1 MTGTIAFVHKDK
13 LVKFLTVT
21 SSSSLLIVGYKA
33 KDKEKEDISSD
44 TYEATIKGY
53 LVEQTILPEYM
64 MPWRVVSM
72 DKLTSKNKKKVNRSE
87 LTFLDI
93 MTSRCHKYVPPQTA
107 EEASI
112 FALWESILGVDNV
125 ALHITALSLLVA
137 CFLQWSLHGRCIVS

>member
-1 MTGTIAFVHKDK
+1 MTGEIILAHENKLVAFV
-13 LVKFLTVT
+13 TVT
-21 SSSSLLIVGYKA
+21 PSSSLLIVGYKA

-93 MTSRCHKYVPPQTA
+93 MTSRWHEYVPPPTV

-112 FALWESILGVDNV
+112 FAL
-125 ALHITALSLLVA
+125 
-137 CFLQWSLHGRCIVS
+137 